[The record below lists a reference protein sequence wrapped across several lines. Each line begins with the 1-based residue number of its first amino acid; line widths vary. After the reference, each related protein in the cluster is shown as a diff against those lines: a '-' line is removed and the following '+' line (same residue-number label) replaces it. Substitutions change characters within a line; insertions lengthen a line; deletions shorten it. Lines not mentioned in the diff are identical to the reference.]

1 MCPKWLIWHKQKK
14 FLKKILKIIFIY
26 ILAPFI
32 LQNLKKFLEPI
43 QSYED
48 VPFSV
53 PKYPNLSWTK
63 IFGTKHYHFHL
74 PIGLFQWRKFLKN
87 SYNESRIMRMHHFW
101 TQNGPFAPN
110 KKFFL
115 KKIINIIFIYLLA
128 PFIVQNL
135 KKSLTADPELW
146 GCISFG
152 PKIAHLP
159 KWDFFQKTCS
169 FHSSLSTCQRPKSE
183 IHLLM
188 KYWRLKNTEIS
199 LAENNFWL

>member
-1 MCPKWLIWHKQKK
+1 MRIRHFCPQNGW
-14 FLKKILKIIFIY
+14 FDTNKKISWKKLLRSFSSTYWPFSFCKI
-26 ILAPFI
+26 LT
-32 LQNLKKFLEPI
+32 NFLEPI

-48 VPFSV
+48 GPFSV

-128 PFIVQNL
+128 PFIVQNFK
-135 KKSLTADPELW
+135 KKSYSGSRVMRMHQFWAQNSPFAQMRFFSENLFL
-146 GCISFG
+146 SFK
-152 PKIAHLP
+152 PI
-159 KWDFFQKTCS
+159 
-169 FHSSLSTCQRPKSE
+169 
-183 IHLLM
+183 
-188 KYWRLKNTEIS
+188 
-199 LAENNFWL
+199 